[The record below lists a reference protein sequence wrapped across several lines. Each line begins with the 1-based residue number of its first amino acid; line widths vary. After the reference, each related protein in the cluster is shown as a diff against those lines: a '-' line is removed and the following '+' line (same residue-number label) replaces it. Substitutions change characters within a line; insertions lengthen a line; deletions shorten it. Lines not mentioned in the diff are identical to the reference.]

1 MVTCIK
7 VWAVMGIGT
16 LCCGLQAM
24 AQSAPGEDPIQ
35 LNKKISIQMMPMG
48 SAPRSGS
55 INSATDMPAWQ
66 KARVARYTA
75 KAYSANPGDILTN
88 KDVVNTATT
97 DGFKTTCTQSIGSTV
112 APTMG
117 ITTGAGTK
125 PTEQIVVLRGDVVN
139 ICN

>member
-1 MVTCIK
+1 MGTRSK
-7 VWAVMGIGT
+7 VWLVMGIGT
-16 LCCGLQAM
+16 LCGCLQAM
-24 AQSAPGEDPIQ
+24 AQNAPGEDPIQ
-35 LNKKISIQMMPMG
+35 LNKKISIQMSPIG
-48 SAPRSGS
+48 PAPRSGN

-88 KDVVNTATT
+88 KDIVNTATN

-112 APTMG
+112 APTKG
-117 ITTGAGTK
+117 ITTGAGTA